1 MNHNKKH
8 KKIYRFALYG
18 LSGSGKT
25 CLLAALAM
33 PRSPHPLGYSCILP
47 SINDVL
53 TPLEEPNKDEADIE
67 DEINESDKRLTILR
81 HSQEW
86 MENIIF
92 KLFKQEIPPS
102 NPTSDDPFIFE
113 YDFTAS
119 THQTFRIELIDYSGQ
134 LINPAVSNTQLAKR
148 LRQKFAEMDGI
159 LVLANAPFRNGSSP
173 EQNPS
178 DEQPPHNL
186 YPYTELYPLR
196 QAFGLLRSE
205 GQATTLDTPVALL
218 INKWDRYSHI
228 DYINPANEQTKL
240 EEFLNANPPPPH
252 KGLSDVLRYSVT
264 DGHFKTFPVS
274 ALGETECVSLGNG
287 KIVEQPKQVEPLNAF
302 GLEDAFIW
310 LAQRRDV
317 IDFEQ
322 FKAYTVARGPNEE
335 CRQMGMELLE
345 RFPRGS
351 DQAIQINSI
360 LLQCQKVKKS
370 RTRYTIII
378 AIALLF
384 AVEIAFDVISWKYWE
399 YTIDKSYVTHKQL
412 EATEKWLT
420 QYTTAPRFRHLISKY
435 FFFSQDEA
443 KKFLTQLQE
452 RQEKHLWTAVENA
465 QKINVQS
472 ALEPALTY
480 LKYYPSGLHTE
491 AAQTIKKR
499 AEHYGLQQAIHQLE
513 SRLEAYQQKP
523 DKNPD
528 KLNQL
533 LEELHALPVYQETDT
548 DEMRQLRETLA
559 TRILEQQTQILEQ
572 QVIQKMQAGE
582 LEAAQAAVK
591 LLSKQPNSRQFEE
604 MQCQIN
610 ERLNKKRDEE
620 LYKAAITIKN
630 EGHIQNYLQ
639 NAPLKTM
646 KKEMFEYLKYLERI
660 NTDIHGLRLKLI
672 RIKWADVNDY
682 DNTVIVKWNDKE
694 IIRDDT
700 VEAEPQ
706 TEININKISREE
718 LTAKP
723 VEPITL
729 MVTVTNDDMFFDD
742 DYGSGT
748 VTSLVSELVHGEIE
762 LELKSAEGVK
772 TGVAFLEITGG
783 PKAPSLP
790 KWRYSPNTNQCVK
803 TRKER
808 L

>member
-53 TPLEEPNKDEADIE
+53 TALEEPNKDEADIE

-92 KLFKQEIPPS
+92 KLFEQEIPPS
-102 NPTSDDPFIFE
+102 NPTSDDPFIFQ

-134 LINPAVSNTQLAKR
+134 LINPVVSNSQLAKR

-173 EQNPS
+173 EQNTQNRC
-178 DEQPPHNL
+178 DEQPHNL

-264 DGHFKTFPVS
+264 DGHFKIFPVS
-274 ALGETECVSLGNG
+274 ALGETECVSLSNG

-310 LAQRRDV
+310 LAQQRDV

-335 CRQMGMELLE
+335 CRKMGMELLE
-345 RFPRGS
+345 RFPRNS
-351 DQAIQINSI
+351 DQTVQINAI
-360 LLQCQKVKKS
+360 LLQCQKAKKS
-370 RTRYTIII
+370 RTIYTIIT

-384 AVEIAFDVISWKYWE
+384 AVEIAFDVSSWKYWE

-452 RQEKHLWTAVENA
+452 RKEKFLWTSVENA
-465 QKINVQS
+465 QKMDVQF

-491 AAQTIKKR
+491 AVQTIKKR
-499 AEHYGLQQAIHQLE
+499 AERYGQQQAIHQLE
-513 SRLEAYQQKP
+513 ARLEAYQQKP
-523 DKNPD
+523 DQNPK
-528 KLNQL
+528 KLSQL

-548 DEMRQLRETLA
+548 DEIRQLRETLA

-582 LEAAQAAVK
+582 LEAAVE
-591 LLSKQPNSRQFEE
+591 LLSKQPNSRQFED
-604 MQCQIN
+604 MQCQLN
-610 ERLNKKRDEE
+610 ERLNKRRDEE

-660 NTDIHGLRLKLI
+660 STDIHGLRLKLI

-694 IIRDDT
+694 IIRNDT

-706 TEININKISREE
+706 TETNINKISREE

-723 VEPITL
+723 VEPITII
-729 MVTVTNDDMFFDD
+729 VTVTNDDMFFDD
-742 DYGSGT
+742 DYGFGT
-748 VTSLVSELVHGEIE
+748 VTSLVSELVRGEIE

-772 TGVAFLEITGG
+772 TGVAFLKIEGS
-783 PKAPSLP
+783 PKEPSLP
-790 KWRYSPNTNQCVK
+790 KWQPSPNATQCGK
-803 TRKER
+803 TREER